1 MPFYEIYRIRLIF
14 KTFSILV
21 IYKTKYYFPV
31 IFFKKFKNII
41 NLPDCFFIKFPVL
54 EITYADSGKNYSL
67 ILFQAPFQLFKIVIL
82 FMIGRNGNILSQPL
96 DGLYSVQ
103 RSDSPY
109 FSSFLL
115 FMFLLSFHTSLFF
128 VLTHYHS
135 NET

>member
-41 NLPDCFFIKFPVL
+41 NLPDCFFVKFPVL
-54 EITYADSGKNYSL
+54 EITYADSCKNYSL

-82 FMIGRNGNILSQPL
+82 FQSERKYIIPASLWVIFRAKKRQSILFQFFIVHVS
-96 DGLYSVQ
+96 YVF
-103 RSDSPY
+103 PY
-109 FSSFLL
+109 VSFLCADAL
-115 FMFLLSFHTSLFF
+115 PQQ
-128 VLTHYHS
+128 
-135 NET
+135 

>member
-41 NLPDCFFIKFPVL
+41 NLPDCFFVKFPVL
-54 EITYADSGKNYSL
+54 EITYADSCKNYSL

-82 FMIGRNGNILSQPL
+82 FQSERKYIIS
-96 DGLYSVQ
+96 
-103 RSDSPY
+103 
-109 FSSFLL
+109 
-115 FMFLLSFHTSLFF
+115 
-128 VLTHYHS
+128 
-135 NET
+135 